1 MRITTKSRYAI
12 RAVYALVVLGG
23 EVEAVP
29 LKKISDYE
37 GISLKYLEQIF
48 SQLKKNNIVTSLR
61 GITGGY
67 VLSRRPEEITVK
79 EIIYVMDG
87 PVKPVD
93 CIDVDGCDKADNCP
107 INWFW
112 RDLKKNVDA
121 YFEKITLKGL
131 LNRSDKQ

>member
-12 RAVYALVVLGG
+12 RAVYALAILGG
-23 EVEAVP
+23 ESEAIP

-37 GISLKYLEQIF
+37 DISLKYLEQIF
-48 SQLKKNNIVTSLR
+48 SKLKKNNIVESIR

-67 VLSRRPEEITVK
+67 ILSRSPGDITIK
-79 EIIYVMDG
+79 EIIYAMDG

-93 CIDVDGCDKADNCP
+93 CVETDGCAKSDICN

-112 RDLKKNVDA
+112 QGLKENVDN
-121 YFEKITLKGL
+121 YFENITLESLISKG
-131 LNRSDKQ
+131 